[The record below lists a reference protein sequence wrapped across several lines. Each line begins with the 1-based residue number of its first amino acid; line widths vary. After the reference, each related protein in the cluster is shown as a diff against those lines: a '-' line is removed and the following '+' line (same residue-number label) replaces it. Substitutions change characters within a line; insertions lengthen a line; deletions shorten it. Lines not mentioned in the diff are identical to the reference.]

1 MIVTE
6 SRRTRGWSRE
16 SAEVIMDKKEIQ
28 GILTEL
34 FVKMGKAEQTL
45 RNAQDE
51 VQRTKHTLVEELVGW
66 KMTQCLAPNMS
77 MIRRYVNSR

>member
-1 MIVTE
+1 
-6 SRRTRGWSRE
+6 
-16 SAEVIMDKKEIQ
+16 MDKKEIQ

-34 FVKMGKAEQTL
+34 FVKMGKAEQNL

-66 KMTQCLAPNMS
+66 KMTQCLTPNMS
-77 MIRRYVNSR
+77 MIRRYVSSR

>member
-1 MIVTE
+1 
-6 SRRTRGWSRE
+6 
-16 SAEVIMDKKEIQ
+16 MDKKEIQ

-34 FVKMGKAEQTL
+34 FVKMGKAEQDL

-66 KMTQCLAPNMS
+66 KMTQCLTPNMS
-77 MIRRYVNSR
+77 MIRRYVSSR